1 MSLRKAIWEHLITKT
16 KYNRVCLERDVARQE
31 RDEYKDQRDTNKSI
45 YLKRKEIWEQ
55 TLKEQEEEI
64 IRLKKKGIKKSVSK
78 SKTAS
83 SRVSRKA
90 KNNK

>member
-1 MSLRKAIWEHLITKT
+1 MSLRKAIWEHLITKG

-31 RDEYKDQRDTNKSI
+31 RDEYKEQRETNKAI

-64 IRLKKKGIKKSVSK
+64 IRLKKRKVSK
-78 SKTAS
+78 K
-83 SRVSRKA
+83 K
-90 KNNK
+90 

>member
-1 MSLRKAIWEHLITKT
+1 MSLRKAIWEHLITKG

-31 RDEYKDQRDTNKSI
+31 RDEYKEQRDTNKAI

-64 IRLKKKGIKKSVSK
+64 IRLKKRKVSK
-78 SKTAS
+78 K
-83 SRVSRKA
+83 K
-90 KNNK
+90 

>member
-1 MSLRKAIWEHLITKT
+1 MNKLAKAIYTHLITKT

-31 RDEYKDQRDTNKSI
+31 RDEYKEQRDTDKAI

-64 IRLKKKGIKKSVSK
+64 IRLKKRKVSK
-78 SKTAS
+78 K
-83 SRVSRKA
+83 K
-90 KNNK
+90 

>member
-1 MSLRKAIWEHLITKT
+1 MSNLTKGIWEHLITKG

-31 RDEYKDQRDTNKSI
+31 RDEYKEQRDTNKAI

-64 IRLKKKGIKKSVSK
+64 IRLKKRKVSK
-78 SKTAS
+78 K
-83 SRVSRKA
+83 K
-90 KNNK
+90 